1 MKIKQIKQESISKKT
16 SFDKCLLISV
26 GSKPNQKKLGE
37 LKAKY
42 LFPLDNMKGTYLAVR
57 NPFKYE
63 TASVNYL
70 FLNGGD
76 YTEEIDMSKYS
87 EALDANIDLV
97 IHFKESNTY
106 KAYIKVREEVSQEE
120 FVDEVESFKFEE
132 EVIVKIDKKVEEQQS
147 QQEVQEV
154 QEIKEQQE
162 VQEIQE
168 VQEVIDAVEELE
180 EKTEIPVEP
189 EAKISTNRYVNGRP
203 LYVIKT
209 KDVHKIKELN
219 LPDNALIAVI

>member
-63 TASVNYL
+63 TDSAIYL

-76 YTEEIDMSKYS
+76 YTEEIDISKYS

-97 IHFKESNTY
+97 IHSKETNTY
-106 KAYIKVREEVSQEE
+106 KAYIKVREEVPQEE
-120 FVDEVESFKFEE
+120 FIDEVESFKFEE
-132 EVIVKIDKKVEEQQS
+132 EIIVKTDKKIEEQPQ
-147 QQEVQEV
+147 QQEI
-154 QEIKEQQE
+154 QEIK
-162 VQEIQE
+162 E

-180 EKTEIPVEP
+180 EKEEASKEISVESK
-189 EAKISTNRYVNGRP
+189 AKISTDRYVNGRP
-203 LYVIKT
+203 LYVIKE

>member
-97 IHFKESNTY
+97 IHSKESNTY

-132 EVIVKIDKKVEEQQS
+132 EVIVKTDKKIEEQQS
-147 QQEVQEV
+147 QQPQQEEQQEV
-154 QEIKEQQE
+154 QEI
-162 VQEIQE
+162 QEIQE

-180 EKTEIPVEP
+180 EKTEIPVES

-209 KDVHKIKELN
+209 EDVHKIKELN

>member
-63 TASVNYL
+63 TSSAIYL

-97 IHFKESNTY
+97 IHSKETNTY
-106 KAYIKVREEVSQEE
+106 KAYIKVREEVPQEE
-120 FVDEVESFKFEE
+120 FIDEVESFKFEE
-132 EVIVKIDKKVEEQQS
+132 EIIVKTDKKIEEQPQ
-147 QQEVQEV
+147 QQELQEVQET
-154 QEIKEQQE
+154 
-162 VQEIQE
+162 QEIQE

-180 EKTEIPVEP
+180 EKTEIPVESK
-189 EAKISTNRYVNGRP
+189 AKISTNRYVNGRP

-209 KDVHKIKELN
+209 EDVHKIKELN